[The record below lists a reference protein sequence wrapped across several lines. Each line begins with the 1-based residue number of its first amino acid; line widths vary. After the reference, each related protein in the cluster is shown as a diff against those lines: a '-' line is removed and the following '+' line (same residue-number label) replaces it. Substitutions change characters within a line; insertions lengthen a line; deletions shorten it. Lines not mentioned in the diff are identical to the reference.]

1 MRLTANVVHWC
12 PIFELC
18 PFNHFRW
25 EICQVNR
32 VYPKSSGETSNHHI
46 THYYPQI
53 AFLFVYPIFKHMEMS
68 LCDSPAKPCGASLR
82 TGLTMVLM
90 TGVLLITQATV
101 PEFAEKLVSGWI
113 EYDDYDDYDELNDLN
128 AVLIVALKKCAQGD
142 SGFIAL
148 LFGMWKAPEGGV
160 IYALSALGTLSFI
173 YNRQHLRNRRHL
185 SQHVS
190 CIFYDV
196 QIVGFCILVFVH
208 PFVTKML

>member
-1 MRLTANVVHWC
+1 
-12 PIFELC
+12 
-18 PFNHFRW
+18 
-25 EICQVNR
+25 
-32 VYPKSSGETSNHHI
+32 
-46 THYYPQI
+46 
-53 AFLFVYPIFKHMEMS
+53 
-68 LCDSPAKPCGASLR
+68 
-82 TGLTMVLM
+82 M

-113 EYDDYDDYDELNDLN
+113 EYDDYDYDDYDELNDLN

-185 SQHVS
+185 SQRVS

-196 QIVGFCILVFVH
+196 QIVGFCILVFILELYICRELLH
-208 PFVTKML
+208 NYRSAVTDVIIFFSLVGGLDGCCSEPLLQSQFGGLQGTRGKRWGFRWGRSVIWVCLKMLGIFPMK

>member
-1 MRLTANVVHWC
+1 
-12 PIFELC
+12 
-18 PFNHFRW
+18 
-25 EICQVNR
+25 
-32 VYPKSSGETSNHHI
+32 
-46 THYYPQI
+46 
-53 AFLFVYPIFKHMEMS
+53 
-68 LCDSPAKPCGASLR
+68 
-82 TGLTMVLM
+82 MVLM

-113 EYDDYDDYDELNDLN
+113 EYDDYDDYDELN

-148 LFGMWKAPEGGV
+148 LFGMWK
-160 IYALSALGTLSFI
+160 ALSALGTLSFI

-196 QIVGFCILVFVH
+196 QIVGFCILVFVLELYICRELLH
-208 PFVTKML
+208 ITALVTDVT